1 MKEKLDALKPG
12 VPNSYLVLFAGI
24 MWFFVG
30 IFLSKL
36 AISWLNKFEGSMMIY
51 IVVSVFFAL
60 IIHHFGFLKIAAKNL
75 IRINKLEGLR
85 CAFSFIEW
93 KSYLLILVM
102 ISFGIILRHSG
113 IPKQYLA
120 IIYLSIGL
128 ALAFSS
134 LRYFIYIIKKRKIS
148 LDS

>member
-30 IFLSKL
+30 IFLSYL
-36 AISWLNKFEGSMMIY
+36 AVNWLIEYEGNIIIFIISGI
-51 IVVSVFFAL
+51 FFAL

-75 IRINKLEGLR
+75 VRITKLEGLR

-134 LRYFIYIIKKRKIS
+134 LRYFIYIIKKQKIS
-148 LDS
+148 LD